1 MWHFRRMRLITS
13 AMNSL
18 IFRAIHEPLHSALIY
33 GGAISLKIVFGL
45 GGPLEYKERTNA

>member
-1 MWHFRRMRLITS
+1 MRLITS